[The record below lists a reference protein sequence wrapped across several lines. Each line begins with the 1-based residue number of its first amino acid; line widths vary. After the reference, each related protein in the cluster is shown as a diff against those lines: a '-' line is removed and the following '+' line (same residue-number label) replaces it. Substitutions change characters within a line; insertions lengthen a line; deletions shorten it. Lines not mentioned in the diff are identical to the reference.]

1 VPPVTIASRAALA
14 LLLALLCVRAA
25 PAKVIESTLPN
36 GLKILI
42 KEDHRAPVVVCMV
55 WYRAGSMDEFNGTT
69 GVAHM
74 LEHMMFQGTAKV
86 PGGEFSRIIARAGG
100 RDNAFTNRDSTVYH
114 QQLHKS
120 KLALVL
126 ELEADRMANL
136 QLSNDQFAR
145 ELKVV
150 MEERRLRTDDQPKSL
165 VYEAFMAAAYTANPY
180 RTPVVGWMTDLQSLT
195 ADDARSWYRRWYAP
209 NNATLVV
216 VGDVSAAEVI
226 EEAEKYFGPI
236 GAHALPERKPQLEA
250 AQRGT
255 RRVSVRAP
263 AELPYVMLGWHVP
276 SLRDPERDW
285 EPYALEMLAAVLDGS
300 DAARLDRELV
310 RESRLALSAG
320 ADYSPINRGPGLFV
334 MDGTPAPGKSV
345 DDLEKAL
352 RAQIQRI
359 LAQGVTDEEMRR
371 AKAQATASQVFQLD
385 SMFAQAREIGA
396 LDNAGLPPDSVELQA
411 RKLAQVTGEQVRE
424 VARKYLHD
432 DNLTIAV
439 LEPEPLG
446 ERKPAPPPPAEHR
459 H

>member
-1 VPPVTIASRAALA
+1 MSIVTIASRAVLA
-14 LLLALLCVRAA
+14 LLLALLCAA
-25 PAKVIESTLPN
+25 AAQAKVLESTLPN
-36 GLKILI
+36 GLRVLV

-74 LEHMMFQGTAKV
+74 LEHMMFQGTAEV

-100 RDNAFTNRDSTVYH
+100 RDNAFTNKDSTVYH
-114 QQLHKS
+114 QQVHKS

-126 ELEADRMANL
+126 QLEADRMANL
-136 QLSNDQFAR
+136 QLSNDQFSR

-165 VYEAFMAAAYTANPY
+165 VYEAFMAAAYNANPY
-180 RTPVVGWMTDLQSLT
+180 RTPVIGWMNDLQTLS
-195 ADDARSWYRRWYAP
+195 AEDARAWYRRWYAP

-216 VGDVSAAEVI
+216 VGDVSASAVL

-236 GAHALPERKPQLEA
+236 AARALPERKAQLEP

-255 RRVSVRAP
+255 RRVSVRAV
-263 AELPYVMLGWHVP
+263 AELPYLMMGWHVP
-276 SLRDPERDW
+276 SLRNVEQDW

-320 ADYSPINRGPGLFV
+320 AEYDSINRGPALFV
-334 MDGTPAPGKSV
+334 VEGTPAPGKTV

-352 RAQIQRI
+352 RLQVQRI
-359 LAQGVTDEEMRR
+359 VAEGVTDEELRR
-371 AKAQATASQVFQLD
+371 ARAQVTASQVFQLD

-396 LDNAGLPPDSVELQA
+396 LNNVGLPPDSVALQA
-411 RKLAQVTGEQVRE
+411 RKLTQISAEQVRE
-424 VARKYLHD
+424 VARKYLLD
-432 DNLTIAV
+432 DNVTVAV

-446 ERKPAPPPPAEHR
+446 DRKPAPPPAAEHR